1 MTRAA
6 AQERPYI
13 HPLLNRAREETSLL
27 GFVNVLLRHR
37 GIIAATTLLATVVC
51 LASALMEPK
60 YYSTRVLFTARGAS
74 AGALSGIAAQF
85 GLSIIGDD
93 PSQSMEFYEEL
104 LRSNE
109 LLRQVA
115 KHVYRVQTPKGV
127 VTGPLPVFY
136 GVHAGSRDA
145 EIDYAAAKLRT
156 FIQTNATRRTGVI
169 TFIVG
174 APYPDLA
181 QQVATT
187 MITELERYNTD
198 RRRLAI
204 TAERT
209 FIEQRLAEARA
220 ALTQAENNLER
231 FLEVNREYKTAPKLS
246 IESDRL
252 DREVQMRQQL
262 YTSLSSAYDK
272 ARIEEVR
279 DTPAISIVEP
289 ASLPEN
295 PDTSYGLR
303 NTLLGAIA
311 GMLVGIVIAFVRE
324 RMRETREEGT
334 SAYSVYT
341 DLKRATVA
349 DLARPWRKFRPQ
361 SS

>member
-6 AQERPYI
+6 EKPYI
-13 HPLLNRAREETSLL
+13 HPLLSRAREETSLL

-37 GIIAATTLLATVVC
+37 GIIAATTLLATIVC

-60 YYSTRVLFTARGAS
+60 YYSTRVLFTARSAS
-74 AGALSGIAAQF
+74 AGALGGIAAQF
-85 GLSIIGDD
+85 GLSIVGED
-93 PSQSMEFYEEL
+93 PSQSIEFYEDL

-115 KHVYRVQTPKGV
+115 KHEYRVQMPKGV
-127 VTGPLPVFY
+127 VTGQLPVFY
-136 GVHAGSRDA
+136 GIHAGTRDA
-145 EIDYAAAKLRT
+145 EVDVAAATLRPD
-156 FIQTNATRRTGVI
+156 IQTNATRRTGII
-169 TFIVG
+169 TFIVA

-181 QQVATT
+181 QQVAMT
-187 MITELERYNTD
+187 MMTELDRYNTE
-198 RRRLAI
+198 RRRSAV
-204 TAERT
+204 TAERR

-220 ALTQAENNLER
+220 ALTQAEANLEQ

-272 ARIEEVR
+272 ARIEEER
-279 DTPAISIVEP
+279 DVPAISIVEP
-289 ASLPEN
+289 ASLPDG
-295 PDTSYGLR
+295 PDTSYGMR

-311 GMLVGIVIAFVRE
+311 GLLVGIVIAFIRE
-324 RMRETREEGT
+324 RMRETKDEGT
-334 SAYSVYT
+334 AAYSVYT

-349 DLARPWRKFRPQ
+349 DLARPWRRFRAESP
-361 SS
+361 

>member
-1 MTRAA
+1 MTRASA
-6 AQERPYI
+6 RERPYI
-13 HPLLNRAREETSLL
+13 HPLLSRAREETSLL

-37 GIIAATTLLATVVC
+37 GIIAATTLLATIVC

-60 YYSTRVLFTARGAS
+60 YYSTRVLFTAKGGS
-74 AGALSGIAAQF
+74 AGALGGIAAQF
-85 GLSIIGDD
+85 GLSIVGED
-93 PSQSMEFYEEL
+93 PSQSIEFYEEL
-104 LRSNE
+104 LRSTE
-109 LLRQVA
+109 LLRQVSR
-115 KHVYRVQTPKGV
+115 HEYRVQTPKGV

-136 GVHAGSRDA
+136 GIHAGSREA
-145 EIDYAAAKLRT
+145 EIDIAVGKLRQAIT
-156 FIQTNATRRTGVI
+156 TNATRRTGVI
-169 TFIVG
+169 TFIVA

-187 MITELERYNTD
+187 MMTELDRYNTQ
-198 RRRLAI
+198 RRRLAV
-204 TAERT
+204 TAERK
-209 FIEQRLAEARA
+209 FIEQRMDEARA
-220 ALTQAENNLER
+220 AVNQAENTLEQ
-231 FLEVNREYKTAPKLS
+231 FLEVNRDYKTSPRLS

-252 DREVQMRQQL
+252 DREVQLRQQL
-262 YTSLSSAYDK
+262 YNSLSAAYDK

-311 GMLVGIVIAFVRE
+311 GLLVGIVIAFIRE
-324 RMRETREEGT
+324 RMRETQEEG
-334 SAYSVYT
+334 APVYSTYR

-349 DLARPWRKFRPQ
+349 DLARPWKRFRTQ